1 MTKRLILVLGGKG
14 GTAKTCFCG
23 VEFYWLIKSKVK
35 ARGFDADLE
44 NPTFFKQHKA
54 GDYEVSLLDLLD
66 PAEARD
72 FLIQLNASADR
83 PDVLVIDMPRA
94 TSAQTRELIER
105 FNFFKAA
112 EILGYRITIVSV
124 LNTEPEPIASLAE
137 MLEFCGSKVDYVVV
151 KPQVWAQEGKTYS
164 LWQRWQGRAGF
175 ESLGGIEID
184 LPILEPIVFQ
194 ALREKSLPFFA
205 IESLDFPD
213 NLLAGSFL
221 DFSKVQLD
229 KAAAYLGFL
238 QSERSEKPKESKPV
252 VREGKS

>member
-1 MTKRLILVLGGKG
+1 MKRMILVSGGKG

-23 VEFYWLIKSKVK
+23 VDFYWLVKSGVKVQ
-35 ARGFDADLE
+35 GYDSDLE

-54 GDYEVSLLDLLD
+54 GEYPVSTLDLLD

-72 FLIQLNASADR
+72 FLIQLKALEADR

-94 TSAQTRELIER
+94 TGEQTRELIER

-112 EILGYRITIVSV
+112 EILGYKITIVSV
-124 LNTEPEPIASLAE
+124 LNTEPEPIASLAA
-137 MLEFCGSKVDYVVV
+137 MMQFCGSKTDYVVV
-151 KPQVWAQEGKTYS
+151 KPQVWAQNGKSYS
-164 LWQRWQGRAGF
+164 LWQRWQGRTEF
-175 ESLGGIEID
+175 ESLGGVEIE

-221 DFSKVQLD
+221 ELGKLQLD
-229 KAAAYLGFL
+229 LAAAYLGL
-238 QSERSEKPKESKPV
+238 PVADNSESKSKKESKLA
-252 VREGKS
+252 GSK